1 MCELGF
7 YPPVAPYLPLW
18 GVGVGSYGES
28 IGDVEEQHLLCIV
41 FCMISAVLGWGG
53 LYEWLEVMV

>member
-7 YPPVAPYLPLW
+7 YPLGTPYLPLW

-41 FCMISAVLGWGG
+41 FCMRCMISAILGWGG
-53 LYEWLEVMV
+53 LYE